1 MAKIIY
7 HNDPDGWFAATVA
20 LHSIELEPQKSFH
33 DVGLF
38 PINYGEK
45 LPLNSIE
52 PEEEVVMLDFAPDSE
67 DEFLALLNRTQ
78 NVIWIDHHK
87 SAIEKYESYNL
98 KGIRSTDHCAAV
110 LAWEFYKDALLKK
123 GKIVRSQL
131 PYTLELVEDHDLWR
145 HKNDA
150 TEAFILGLTYTEK
163 DENNDPKNTK
173 RMKNLV
179 LGGVEQ
185 ISDIIQKLRIKGDTI
200 KKYLK
205 YEAGSIIATGTLV
218 RDDDSI
224 NAFILNYNGSQASHI
239 AAHIAEI
246 IRDLTTKSNV
256 EFCVILYS
264 NISGNRRKFELR
276 KGFGYKDVDLST
288 IAARNG
294 GGGHKDAAGFI
305 ISDGQKLDLTIPERS
320 FKPFADE
327 KKEEPEHTEGE
338 EQESTDLDAIED
350 EGPQP
355 EPVTTD
361 DFDLSKAADDWTKE
375 NETIT
380 VNEADLTGEPP
391 KPEPPKPKKKR
402 KTKKRK
408 VK

>member
-45 LPLNSIE
+45 LPLDSIE

-110 LAWEFYKDALLKK
+110 LAWGFYKKDAD
-123 GKIVRSQL
+123 L

-145 HKNDA
+145 HKNPA
-150 TEAFILGLTYTEK
+150 TALFTLGSTQY
-163 DENNDPKNTK
+163 DNNPKLK
-173 RMKNLV
+173 RMYNLV
-179 LGGVEQ
+179 FGSHTHHRAMINE
-185 ISDIIQKLRIKGDTI
+185 ICEKGAVVKD
-200 KKYLK
+200 YLEH
-205 YEAGSIIATGTLV
+205 EARSIVTTGTLLQ
-218 RDDDSI
+218 DESSI
-224 NAFILNYNGSQASHI
+224 NAFLVNYNGTQASHI
-239 AAHIAEI
+239 AATIAEI
-246 IRDLTTKSNV
+246 IRALTANSNV

-327 KKEEPEHTEGE
+327 KEEEPEHTEGE

-380 VNEADLTGEPP
+380 VNEADLTGETP